1 MANTQ
6 TDTGIATVSPVK
18 EVDVEASL
26 QLIFEHLAQ
35 EGYRPKLDDDGSIN
49 FKCEGWNIYLDSYDS
64 NGGFRAYCCAM
75 WNVDPSER
83 TEAISIANSINAAR
97 RCLKVLVNEKNIVW
111 VTHETLCADVT
122 EYTRTLNSVPEY
134 LISACREFREEFRR
148 ITKPVTLN

>member
-1 MANTQ
+1 MADTQ
-6 TDTGIATVSPVK
+6 TDTKLATVSPVT

-35 EGYRPKLDDDGSIN
+35 EGFRPKLDDDGSIG
-49 FKCEGWNIYLDSYDS
+49 FKCEGWNIYLDAYVS

-134 LISACREFREEFRR
+134 LISVCKEFREEFRR
-148 ITKPVTLN
+148 MTKPVTLN